1 MTNMAPKAK
10 HALAGRLAARLRV
23 LVADNPLLLGVAAI
37 GFSVSFQTIA
47 REATA
52 HHLPGWPVLYPLGID
67 VGILSLILEARKLVA
82 IKRSD
87 IVPRVL
93 AWLLTGF
100 TIYAN
105 VHGSPAHDWLGRG
118 LHAVMPCLWVVFLEL
133 TRRRQLADERKASKA
148 DPIPLARW
156 LFSPWRTLRLKRRM
170 VLHDVTSY
178 TLAVTLE
185 DARLHALDL
194 ARAHYGRWQWRRDAP
209 ALLRARLRSGRLGDA
224 VTVAAMKAVKE
235 GSAGGWE
242 DDVRET
248 VTKAVTEGDKL
259 TADVRRE
266 RRSIETAKAQPNDSQ
281 KTRQPAGHKPAT
293 DRAKAR
299 AKATAILTANPATPL
314 ADVARRSGVSE
325 RTAQRI
331 KSGLP
336 TRLSAVN

>member
-1 MTNMAPKAK
+1 MTAMPSKAK
-10 HALAGRLAARLRV
+10 HALAGKLAVRFRA
-23 LVADNPLLLGVAAI
+23 LVADNPLLLGVAGI

-87 IVPRVL
+87 LVPRVL
-93 AWLLTGF
+93 AWLLTAF

-105 VHGSPAHDWLGRG
+105 VHGSPPHDWLGRG

-133 TRRRQLADERKASKA
+133 TRRRQLADVRKASKA

-170 VLHDVTSY
+170 VLHEVTSY
-178 TLAVTLE
+178 HLAAALE
-185 DARLHALDL
+185 LARLHMLGL
-194 ARAHYGRWQWRRDAP
+194 ARAHFGRRWHGQAP
-209 ALLRARLRSGRLGDA
+209 VLLRTRIRSGHLGDDVALAVAEA
-224 VTVAAMKAVKE
+224 VTA
-235 GSAGGWE
+235 GRSGGWE
-242 DDVRET
+242 SAVREA
-248 VTKAVTEGDKL
+248 VTTAVTEGDKL

-266 RRSIETAKAQPNDSQ
+266 RRSIETAKAKTSASQ
-281 KTRQPAGHKPAT
+281 TARQPAGQKPAS

-314 ADVARRSGVSE
+314 AEVSKKSGVSE